1 MALGNA
7 RLRSER
13 TRTPGELLVDDPEAC
28 HVYAWL
34 FDHEPATV
42 EEYIGTADVNERQAH
57 LAANR
62 LQAHGLLTETQE
74 GFGVDRI
81 HETVEGVHI
90 TPGVAAVLA
99 VQLENYNVRRFVRRH
114 GPLALAGAVG
124 CWPLIEQDALE
135 SRRVGDA
142 IGVDQRDGVT
152 AANALRAAAGY
163 LAADPYLD
171 EIPTPSVAT
180 AVPVE

>member
-1 MALGNA
+1 MGLGNA

-13 TRTPGELLVDDPEAC
+13 IRTAGDLLVDDPEAC

-34 FDHEPATV
+34 FAHGPAPLAEYVETV
-42 EEYIGTADVNERQAH
+42 DVNDHQAS
-57 LAANR
+57 LAATR
-62 LQAHGLLTETQE
+62 LRVHDLLEETDEGLVAHP
-74 GFGVDRI
+74 V
-81 HETVEGVHI
+81 HETVDGVHV

-114 GPLALAGAVG
+114 GPLALAEAVA

-142 IGVDQRDGVT
+142 IGVDQQDGVT
-152 AANALRAAAGY
+152 ATNALRAVADY
-163 LAADPYLD
+163 FAADPHLD
-171 EIPTPSVAT
+171 EIPTPDVAT